1 MPTLGGA
8 RMSNRSVALTAR
20 TGNEP
25 WLAGG
30 AMGDV
35 LEGLKK
41 EGHITGRQYVAGLWL
56 LDEMRKS
63 HGTSAGLIP
72 QLGERVDTSRMAR
85 LFPPG
90 GGDPDSFAR
99 MEIFLDGLR
108 QHERELLGFL
118 IVHKERTRG
127 SLADWGRG
135 RSAYEHGRSA
145 RAFTTGQISAA
156 LSSLAEIAGV
166 PADDSVAAEHLTR

>member
-1 MPTLGGA
+1 
-8 RMSNRSVALTAR
+8 MSNRIAAARTAR
-20 TGNEP
+20 TGNET

-41 EGHITGRQYVAGLWL
+41 ERHITDRQYVVGMCL
-56 LDEMRKS
+56 LEDMRKA
-63 HGTSAGLIP
+63 HGTSGGLIP
-72 QLGERVDTSRMAR
+72 QIGERVDTTLRAR

-99 MEIFLDGLR
+99 MQRLLAGLR

-118 IVHKERTRG
+118 IVRAELPRG

-135 RSAYEHGRSA
+135 RSAYAHGRSA
-145 RAFTTGQISAA
+145 RAFTTGQISSA
-156 LSSLAEIAGV
+156 LSSLAEIVGV
-166 PADDSVAAEHLTR
+166 PAEVES